1 MIETVI
7 SCEGEGTKN
16 DLEMKCKWFLEK
28 KQNRRGKKRTGEGDK
43 EREREM
49 EIDEKQFSSPVAA
62 AGIPV
67 SGVLLSPKFPSFPL
81 ESFSIHWYPVFQY

>member
-16 DLEMKCKWFLEK
+16 NLGMKCKWFLEK

-43 EREREM
+43 ERERER
-49 EIDEKQFSSPVAA
+49 
-62 AGIPV
+62 
-67 SGVLLSPKFPSFPL
+67 
-81 ESFSIHWYPVFQY
+81 WR